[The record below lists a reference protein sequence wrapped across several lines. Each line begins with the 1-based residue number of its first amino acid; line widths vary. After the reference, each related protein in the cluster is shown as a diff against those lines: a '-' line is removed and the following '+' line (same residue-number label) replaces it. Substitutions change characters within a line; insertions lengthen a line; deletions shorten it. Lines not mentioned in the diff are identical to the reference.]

1 MISLCQ
7 VQNPAAGTVFF
18 ASPKR
23 LWRFAERRLTV
34 RTAARGGSPNGGWR
48 FIQPMRSG
56 SATVVITLT
65 TMQGYNVEK
74 PKTILLNSIEKP
86 LNVC

>member
-7 VQNPAAGTVFF
+7 VQNPAAGMVFF

-34 RTAARGGSPNGGWR
+34 RTAACGGSPNGGWR

-74 PKTILLNSIEKP
+74 PKTNLLTAVDKP
-86 LNVC
+86 FTLY

>member
-18 ASPKR
+18 ASLKC
-23 LWRFAERRLTV
+23 LWRFTERRLTV

-56 SATVVITLT
+56 SATVVIIDYDARV
-65 TMQGYNVEK
+65 QRRKAKN
-74 PKTILLNSIEKP
+74 NSIEQH
-86 LNVC
+86 

>member
-1 MISLCQ
+1 MISLCL

-18 ASPKR
+18 ASPKH

-34 RTAARGGSPNGGWR
+34 RTAARGGSPNGAWR
-48 FIQPMRSG
+48 FIQPIKSG

-65 TMQGYNVEK
+65 TMQR
-74 PKTILLNSIEKP
+74 
-86 LNVC
+86 